1 MSKPCVSSGLLPRFF
16 ILAQYNFILV
26 HVARPFRKKEAS
38 ISFWLMLHGHSEK
51 RKPELA
57 GLHRG
62 HPAKGAGAGPLPS
75 VADHDCHSRHSFLML
90 EYRCRLRTTLVM
102 SFFSSNILRL
112 MLNTSC
118 SSSGVGGRLQL
129 AHSAIHFGDAAGFPI
144 FIGTN

>member
-1 MSKPCVSSGLLPRFF
+1 
-16 ILAQYNFILV
+16 
-26 HVARPFRKKEAS
+26 
-38 ISFWLMLHGHSEK
+38 LMLHGHSEK

-57 GLHRG
+57 GLRRG

-75 VADHDCHSRHSFLML
+75 VAGHDCHSRHSFLM
-90 EYRCRLRTTLVM
+90 RTTLVM